1 MNKVLISKPEGA
13 TSILMV
19 SRNNAE
25 QAAIMLRQDTI
36 GVNSQ
41 GFFTEEKRVAW
52 FKGETVKLQKLIN
65 TLNLKEGDNFSEK
78 VTPVKLV
85 IKESTTQ
92 FYNGQNPKVNPKSGD
107 IITSNGVPVYRQT
120 FVMPLASTDT
130 DVRITGDTTSVVVS
144 QEAPVSFEEANS

>member
-1 MNKVLISKPEGA
+1 MSKVLISKPEGA

-19 SRNNAE
+19 SQNNAE

-41 GFFTEEKRVAW
+41 GFLTEEKRVAW

-120 FVMPLASTDT
+120 FVMPVSSTET
-130 DVRITGDTTSVVVS
+130 DVRITGDTTTTVVS
-144 QEAPVSFEEANS
+144 QEAPVSFEELNS

>member
-1 MNKVLISKPEGA
+1 MSKVLISKPEGA

-19 SRNNAE
+19 SQNNAE
-25 QAAIMLRQDTI
+25 QAAIMLRQDTV
-36 GVNSQ
+36 GVNPQ
-41 GFFTEEKRVAW
+41 GFLTEEKRVAW

-65 TLNLKEGDNFSEK
+65 TLGLKEGDNFSEK

-92 FYNGQNPKVNPKSGD
+92 FYNGQNPKVNPKSGEV
-107 IITSNGVPVYRQT
+107 ITSNGVPVYRQT
-120 FVMPLASTDT
+120 FVMPVSSTET
-130 DVRITGDTTSVVVS
+130 DVRITGDTTTTVVS

>member
-1 MNKVLISKPEGA
+1 MSKVLISKPEGA

-19 SRNNAE
+19 SQNNAE

-41 GFFTEEKRVAW
+41 GFLTEEKRVAW

-65 TLNLKEGDNFSEK
+65 TLGLKEGDNFSEK

-92 FYNGQNPKVNPKSGD
+92 FYNGQNPKVNPKSGEV
-107 IITSNGVPVYRQT
+107 ITSNGVPVYRQT
-120 FVMPLASTDT
+120 FVMPVSSTET
-130 DVRITGDTTSVVVS
+130 DVRITGDTTTTVVS